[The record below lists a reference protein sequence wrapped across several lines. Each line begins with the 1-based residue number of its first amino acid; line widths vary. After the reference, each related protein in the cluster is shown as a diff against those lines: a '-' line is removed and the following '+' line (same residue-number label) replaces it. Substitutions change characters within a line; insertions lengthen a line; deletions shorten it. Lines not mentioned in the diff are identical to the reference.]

1 MTENLDQTVIQR
13 NRMKLLLIAG
23 VPLIMVLA
31 STWLWYVVA
40 TGKVELNLGTKNRGT
55 FIQPLKEVDQLP
67 LLLSNGMSYKFA
79 GQDKPWWTFV
89 TFGNGDCAEACQ
101 KTLFQNR
108 GIQRTLGKK
117 SEYVRIAYINTG
129 ENLTAETSQLFK
141 TDFSEVLVLN
151 SEEDAVR
158 ELFNTIKKPI
168 DPFADGISFLIDP
181 YGLAMMYY
189 TPEQDYKDI
198 TKDLKIL
205 LKMSSH

>member
-1 MTENLDQTVIQR
+1 MSEQINPTTRQR

-40 TGKVELNLGTKNRGT
+40 TGKVDLDLGTKNRGT
-55 FIQPLKEVDQLP
+55 FVQPLKEIDKLP
-67 LLLSNGMSYKFA
+67 LVLSNGDSYQFA

-89 TFGNGDCAEACQ
+89 SFGYGECSESCQ

-108 GIQRTLGKK
+108 GIKRTLGKK
-117 SEYVRIAYINTG
+117 SDYLRIAYINVSDG
-129 ENLTAETSQLFK
+129 LTTKTKHVFETEYKQ
-141 TDFSEVLVLN
+141 VMVLN
-151 SEEDAVR
+151 SDEDSVR
-158 ELFNTIKKPI
+158 DLFNGLTKPV
-168 DPFADGISFLIDP
+168 DPFAEGVSFLIDP

-189 TPEQDYKDI
+189 TPEQDYKDM

-205 LKMSSH
+205 LKLSSH